1 MESVFIERQFE
12 LGGEARVVVRF
23 LRPEPD
29 GNDYGCDYSIVWPD
43 RERRRRIFGID
54 AVQAL
59 LLAMQSAHV
68 DLLLSPESKAGELR
82 WLEQRDL
89 GLPLPPSAAREDFA

>member
-29 GNDYGCDYSIVWPD
+29 RGDYRCDYKIIWPD
-43 RERRRRIFGID
+43 WERSFHAFGID

-59 LLAMQSAHV
+59 LLAMQMAHV
-68 DLLLSPESKAGELR
+68 DLLLSPESKAGKLR

>member
-23 LRPEPD
+23 LRPESD
-29 GNDYGCDYSIVWPD
+29 RGDYRCDYKIVWPD
-43 RERRRRIFGID
+43 RERSFHAFGID

-59 LLAMQSAHV
+59 MLAMQMAHV
-68 DLLLSPESKAGELR
+68 DLLLSPESKAGDLC
-82 WLEQRDL
+82 WLGERNL
-89 GLPLPPSAAREDFA
+89 GLPLSPSVTREDFA